1 MRAATVARNY
11 AEALLALAERAHDAA
26 GWGAMINDV
35 AGAVRRDRTLRR
47 FLASPKI
54 SPRAKK
60 QILGKA
66 LDDRV
71 PRIFLRYLEALIDNR
86 RQTLIPE
93 IATAY
98 NALLEEREGRVHA
111 NVTVARP
118 IDSDGQGA
126 IARDLSRALGKTV
139 VPHLDVDPAI
149 LGGLV
154 VRFGDN
160 VIDGSVRRRLA
171 ILRRRLRGSSAGSGS
186 GATAGRA

>member
-11 AEALLALAERAHDAA
+11 AETLLALAERAHDAS

-35 AGAVRRDRTLRR
+35 ASAVRRDRTLQR

-54 SPRAKK
+54 APRHKK
-60 QILGKA
+60 QVLAKA

-71 PRIFLRYLEALIDNR
+71 PRIFLRYLEMLIDNR
-86 RQTLIPE
+86 RQTLIGE
-93 IATAY
+93 IATSY

-111 NVTVARP
+111 EVTVARGV
-118 IDSDGQGA
+118 DAEAQSA

-139 VPHLDVDPAI
+139 VPHLSVDPAI

-154 VRFGDN
+154 VRVGDT

-171 ILRRRLRGSSAGSGS
+171 LLRRRLG
-186 GATAGRA
+186 GRT

>member
-11 AEALLALAERAHDAA
+11 AETLLSLAERAHDAS
-26 GWGAMINDV
+26 GWGAMINDI

-54 SPRAKK
+54 APRLKK
-60 QILGKA
+60 QILAKA

-93 IATAY
+93 IAVAY
-98 NALLEEREGRVHA
+98 SDLLEEREGRVHA
-111 NVTVARP
+111 EVTVAQP
-118 IDSDGQGA
+118 LDADGEGA
-126 IARDLSRALGKTV
+126 VARNLSRALGKTV
-139 VPHLDVDPAI
+139 VPHLSVDPAI

-154 VRFGDN
+154 VRVGDT

-171 ILRRRLRGSSAGSGS
+171 LLRRRLTSGS
-186 GATAGRA
+186 ATAG